1 MSNFRM
7 VRIERNLT
15 ELYSPVDYCSKWK
28 LIKYFL
34 TSGSK
39 HYWDLCF
46 TLVLR
51 TWNIRYMKLLLLGL
65 FTILSMSAGAGQL
78 AFDPASIDI
87 FGNPTEELITVTSD
101 LSNSGDEDVTF
112 YWKLEKNDDFPSL
125 WETQICD
132 FNLCYPE
139 NIDESNPDLPNV
151 IKAGETRNIKVYLLP
166 HGMEGESSLEL
177 TLYSDKEFNE
187 SIVSLPSSSMM
198 VSNSTSVFNQKDK
211 DVVLYP
217 NPTTDYFKVS
227 DDQKIKNIAVYN
239 IVGKELLRFRHIP
252 GQSHNVENLRKGIY
266 LVRFFDGKG
275 EVIKALRLS
284 KQ

>member
-1 MSNFRM
+1 
-7 VRIERNLT
+7 
-15 ELYSPVDYCSKWK
+15 
-28 LIKYFL
+28 
-34 TSGSK
+34 
-39 HYWDLCF
+39 
-46 TLVLR
+46 
-51 TWNIRYMKLLLLGL
+51 MKILLLGL
-65 FTILSMSAGAGQL
+65 FSIISLSAGAGQL
-78 AFDPASIDI
+78 AFEPASIDI

-101 LSNSGDEDVTF
+101 LSNAGDEDVTF
-112 YWKLEKNDDFPSL
+112 FWKLAKNEDFPVM

-177 TLYSDKEFNE
+177 TLYADKEFTE
-187 SIVSLPSSSMM
+187 KIISLPTNSVM
-198 VSNSTSVFNQKDK
+198 VSNSTSVNDNKDENLI
-211 DVVLYP
+211 LYP
-217 NPTTDYFKVS
+217 NPTSDYFKVR
-227 DDQKIKNIAVYN
+227 DDQNIKNIAVYN
-239 IVGKELLRFRHIP
+239 IVGKELVRFRHTP

-275 EVIKALRLS
+275 EVVKALRLS